1 MNKYVKTYHEEF
13 MEELN
18 IHTFYVTENCFDVSQ
33 IFIQSDNAFEIVIN
47 FRKILWK
54 VPMNLMIFMWY
65 FKSFNYITL
74 KVEIRNIMKWLIKYR

>member
-1 MNKYVKTYHEEF
+1 MKTYHEEF

-18 IHTFYVTENCFDVSQ
+18 IHTFYVTENCSDVSQ